1 MLHRN
6 CFVRYLRAH
15 FCIRN
20 RINERSKR
28 VRSVKCQQLPYRYA
42 HTFPEVFQINAT
54 LRNNVVLG
62 GSVSSARRTCYPA
75 VPGSLPIRLY
85 KYYLLYRCV
94 DFGGHFEFF
103 GQLVRGPGNK
113 NNLGSGYLRLSEYSR
128 KIRSLARA
136 TPKMF

>member
-20 RINERSKR
+20 RINGRSKR
-28 VRSVKCQQLPYRYA
+28 ERSVKCQQLPYRYA

-62 GSVSSARRTCYPA
+62 GSVSSARRTCYLA
-75 VPGSLPIRLY
+75 VPGSHPIRLY
-85 KYYLLYRCV
+85 KYRLFAVPYFFVRSFRYTTSYR
-94 DFGGHFEFF
+94 H
-103 GQLVRGPGNK
+103 
-113 NNLGSGYLRLSEYSR
+113 GYLDFQMYRGGWRRGL
-128 KIRSLARA
+128 
-136 TPKMF
+136 

>member
-1 MLHRN
+1 M
-6 CFVRYLRAH
+6 
-15 FCIRN
+15 
-20 RINERSKR
+20 
-28 VRSVKCQQLPYRYA
+28 
-42 HTFPEVFQINAT
+42 
-54 LRNNVVLG
+54 
-62 GSVSSARRTCYPA
+62 SSARRTCYPG
-75 VPGSLPIRLY
+75 VPGSHPIRLY